1 MAHDT
6 LSLNKG
12 LSPELLSVLV
22 CPHDHGSLS
31 YSEKEK
37 KLSCKKCA
45 RIFPIEN
52 GVPNMLK

>member
-1 MAHDT
+1 MA
-6 LSLNKG
+6 SESFSSNKG
-12 LSPELLSVLV
+12 LSHELLSVLV

-45 RIFPIEN
+45 HIFLIEN